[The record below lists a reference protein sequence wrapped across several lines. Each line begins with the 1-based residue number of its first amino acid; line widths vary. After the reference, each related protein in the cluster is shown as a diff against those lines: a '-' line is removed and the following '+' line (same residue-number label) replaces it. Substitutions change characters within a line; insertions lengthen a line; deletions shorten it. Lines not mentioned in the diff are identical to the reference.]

1 MPYIAIKRY
10 PGGDPE
16 ADRRVVEEISK
27 LLQRE
32 WGVEPD
38 WVSISLEELPPEEF
52 DEQVEQGDMV
62 RARGHMLL
70 LHGEKLY

>member
-10 PGGDPE
+10 PREDPA
-16 ADRRVVEEISK
+16 ADHRVVEEISK

-32 WGVEPD
+32 WGVESD

-52 DEQVEQGDMV
+52 EEQVEQGDMV
-62 RARGHMLL
+62 RAREHMLL